1 MQLQAQTLEK
11 WWLLAKFTGEKKF
24 QIEIWLKALLFNEEW
39 FGQDLISTFA
49 LQENSQWL
57 VNELEIITIITMSS
71 KQPLEIVY
79 AATN

>member
-11 WWLLAKFTGEKKF
+11 WWLLAKFTGEKNF

-71 KQPLEIVY
+71 KQPLEIVH

>member
-11 WWLLAKFTGEKKF
+11 WWLLAKFTGEKNF
-24 QIEIWLKALLFNEEW
+24 QIEIWLKTLLFNEEW
-39 FGQDLISTFA
+39 FGQDLIFTFA

-71 KQPLEIVY
+71 KQPLEIVH

>member
-1 MQLQAQTLEK
+1 MQLQAETLEK
-11 WWLLAKFTGEKKF
+11 WWLLAKFTGEKNV

-39 FGQDLISTFA
+39 FGRDLISTSA
-49 LQENSQWL
+49 LQENSQWV

-71 KQPLEIVY
+71 KQPLEIVH

>member
-1 MQLQAQTLEK
+1 MQLQAETLEK
-11 WWLLAKFTGEKKF
+11 WWLLAKLTGEKNA
-24 QIEIWLKALLFNEEW
+24 QIEIWLKALLFNEKW

-57 VNELEIITIITMSS
+57 VNELEIITIITMPSQ
-71 KQPLEIVY
+71 QPLEIVH

>member
-1 MQLQAQTLEK
+1 MQLQAETLEK
-11 WWLLAKFTGEKKF
+11 WWLLAKFTGEKSV

-39 FGQDLISTFA
+39 FGRDLISTSA
-49 LQENSQWL
+49 LQENSQWV

-71 KQPLEIVY
+71 KQPLEIVH

>member
-1 MQLQAQTLEK
+1 MQLLAQTLEK
-11 WWLLAKFTGEKKF
+11 RRLLAKFTGEKNF

-49 LQENSQWL
+49 LQENRQWL
-57 VNELEIITIITMSS
+57 VNELEIITIINMSS
-71 KQPLEIVY
+71 KQPLEIVH

>member
-1 MQLQAQTLEK
+1 MQLLAQTLEK
-11 WWLLAKFTGEKKF
+11 RRLLAKFTGEKKF

-49 LQENSQWL
+49 LQENRQWL
-57 VNELEIITIITMSS
+57 VNELEIITIINMSS
-71 KQPLEIVY
+71 KQPLEIVH

>member
-71 KQPLEIVY
+71 KQPLEIVH